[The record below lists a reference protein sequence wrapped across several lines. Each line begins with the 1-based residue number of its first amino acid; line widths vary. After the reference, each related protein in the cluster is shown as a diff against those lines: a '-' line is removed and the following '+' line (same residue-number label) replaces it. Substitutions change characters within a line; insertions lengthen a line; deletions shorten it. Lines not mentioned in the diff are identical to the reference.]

1 MCTYIFSRALKP
13 DQRNLE
19 NVGEIVKT
27 ALMPGPP
34 LRGGLGAVRFLRG
47 LDFNRLLMVPS
58 GPLTPCGGRHLVFQ
72 FLKRTPSWTV
82 QSGQFVFPFG
92 HHATLMR
99 LSIYIHTPL
108 RSQGA

>member
-13 DQRNLE
+13 YQRNLE
-19 NVGEIVKT
+19 NMGEIVKT

-58 GPLTPCGGRHLVFQ
+58 GPLTPCGGRHLVFPISENNP
-72 FLKRTPSWTV
+72 LLDGAVRSIC
-82 QSGQFVFPFG
+82 FPF
-92 HHATLMR
+92 
-99 LSIYIHTPL
+99 
-108 RSQGA
+108 